1 VSQNIGNQDTIC
13 APASPSGRG
22 AVSALRI
29 SGPKAYSL
37 LAELFQGRSPSLT
50 PRRALYGFIQDHE
63 RTYDE
68 VIAIYYPGP
77 RSYTAEDMVEIF
89 CHGNPVIVRDILDLL
104 VRHGARPAEPGEFT
118 ERAFANGRIDL
129 TQAEAVDSLIRA
141 HGSQEYRIW
150 LKQAGGVFRR
160 TIEAMRGELI
170 ELTADIEAEIDFDE
184 GHVFAPYQRKVEL
197 VQSILQRIQKILEH
211 GRLGQK
217 ISHGF
222 DIALVGKPNVG
233 KSSLM
238 NLLLNQER
246 AIVSQ
251 TPGTTRDVISEE
263 LEIQGLSFRFHDT
276 AGIRDLDSAHGQNSP
291 APAPFEHGHE
301 AIEAQGIQRS
311 KETLQKAH
319 LALLLFDAASPFG
332 AQDQSLLDFARD
344 QGTELL
350 FVFNKVDLIE
360 PHTQEKWREFLPDKP
375 LVFLSATQGT
385 GLAELEQALTKQLR
399 IPSFGEDDTLILHQR
414 VQNHLQNIQESLEE
428 FLHLARLE
436 QPQEIQ
442 AHALRQALDEMG
454 AITGGI
460 HTEDILGSIFGRFC
474 IGK

>member
-1 VSQNIGNQDTIC
+1 MFGPSSNQDTIC
-13 APASPSGRG
+13 APASPAGRG
-22 AVSALRI
+22 ALSALRV
-29 SGPKAYSL
+29 SGPRAHAL
-37 LAELFQGRSPSLT
+37 LTSIFQGPTAIR
-50 PRRALYGFIQDHE
+50 PRRALYGFIQDQE

-89 CHGNPVIVRDILDLL
+89 CHGNPVIVRDLL
-104 VRHGARPAEPGEFT
+104 KLLQGRGARLAEPGEFT

-141 HGSQEYRIW
+141 HSSQEYRIW
-150 LKQAGGVFRR
+150 LNQAGGVFRR
-160 TIEAMRGELI
+160 TIDAMRQELI
-170 ELTADIEAEIDFDE
+170 ELTADIEAEIDFEE
-184 GHVFAPYQRKVEL
+184 GHVFAPDQTKIDLARSIRQRT
-197 VQSILQRIQKILEH
+197 QQILDH

-251 TPGTTRDVISEE
+251 TPGTTRDVISEQ

-276 AGIRDLDSAHGQNSP
+276 AGIREIADHAAQ
-291 APAPFEHGHE
+291 GHE

-319 LALLLFDAASPFG
+319 LVLLIFDAGSPLTTE
-332 AQDQSLLDFARD
+332 DRHLMDFARD
-344 QGTELL
+344 NGNQIL
-350 FVFNKVDLIE
+350 FALNKVDLLRPNE
-360 PHTQEKWREFLPDKP
+360 PDKWRELLPHEH
-375 LVFLSATQGT
+375 LIFISATQGT
-385 GLAELEQALTKQLR
+385 GLAELEQAFIDRLQL
-399 IPSFGEDDTLILHQR
+399 PSFDTEDTLILHQR
-414 VQNHLQNIQESLEE
+414 VQNHLHQLQESLEE
-428 FLHLARLE
+428 FLHLVHQK

-442 AHALRQALDEMG
+442 AHALRQAIDEMG

-460 HTEDILGSIFGRFC
+460 HTEDILASIFGRFC